1 MSDPATPRWSGTP
14 QAPLSDLT
22 RSGPLDPAVAVGLLQ
37 RAQTLA
43 EQGDWD
49 LAAGTFARVVGNG
62 DPNLHVAALLGL
74 AESRY
79 RMDDEAGAL
88 QAWITATQAPETE
101 LTWRAWKA
109 LAAARVREGD
119 MAGASR
125 AYREAE
131 RRAPVSER
139 PEIASR
145 LGWLAKESGNTG
157 AAERYFRRSRTGL
170 APTPI
175 VTYAILAVT
184 VAVGLAQILGVSA
197 RWEELL
203 YLDKH
208 AVNNDG
214 EYWRLIT
221 VVLVHGGILHL
232 AFNMYALFAIGPV
245 CEALYGP
252 WRFLFIYLA
261 CGAAASAVSFAFG
274 YSGVPSVGASG
285 AIFGLF
291 GLLLVADRVHKPA
304 LTRNARSLTMQIGV
318 LIVINLVIG
327 FAAGGQ
333 IDNLAHIG
341 GLLAGAWLGFVM
353 VPVGATTLR
362 SLWSGGPE
370 PRKGFD
376 PTRLVRLLGVVA
388 LLAVVAGLAV
398 LGPFMSIRFGQPS
411 YEVPS
416 GASGA
421 ATMPSR

>member
-1 MSDPATPRWSGTP
+1 MSDPATPRWSGSP
-14 QAPLSDLT
+14 QAPLTDLS

-37 RAQTLA
+37 RAQALA

-79 RMDDEAGAL
+79 RMDDEPGAL

-119 MAGASR
+119 LTAAAR

-131 RRAPVSER
+131 RRAPASER

-145 LGWLAKESGNTG
+145 LGWLAKESGNAG
-157 AAERYFRRSRTGL
+157 AAERYFRRSRTGI
-170 APTPI
+170 APTPV
-175 VTYAILAVT
+175 VTWGILAIT
-184 VAVGLAQILGVSA
+184 VVIGLAQIAGVSE
-197 RWEELL
+197 RWESLL
-203 YLDKH
+203 YLYKP
-208 AVNNDG
+208 AVADG
-214 EYWRLIT
+214 EYWRLLT

-261 CGAAASAVSFAFG
+261 CAAAGSAVSFAFG
-274 YSGVPSVGASG
+274 FSRIPSVGASG

-327 FAAGGQ
+327 FAAGGG

-341 GLLAGAWLGFVM
+341 GLIAGAWLGFVM

-362 SLWSGGPE
+362 SFWSGGPAA
-370 PRKGFD
+370 RSRFD
-376 PTRLVRLLGVVA
+376 PTRLLRLLGVVA
-388 LLAVVAGLAV
+388 LLAVIGGLAV
-398 LGPFMSIRFGQPS
+398 LGPFMTIRLG
-411 YEVPS
+411 
-416 GASGA
+416 
-421 ATMPSR
+421 